1 MTPSRPALRVFPRRT
16 TATPSDDRAF
26 VGNPPMFWPD
36 ADEVHVSVTFSWD
49 RAEGERLADAWTAT
63 GMPVKIGGPA
73 YDVPGDE
80 FVPGRYLKPGYT
92 ITSRGCPNHC
102 WFCAVPK
109 REGGLRELAI
119 ADGWIV
125 QDDNLLA
132 CSEAHIRAVF
142 AMLKRQP
149 KRADLRGLEAKQL
162 RPWHVGLL
170 ADLQPARMYFAYDTP
185 DDLEPLRE
193 AGRMLAEAGLSRE
206 SHRVC
211 AYVLIGYP
219 GDTMEAAEARL
230 RESWEVGFYPFAML
244 YRDKR
249 GDVQKDW
256 SRFQRL
262 WTRPKIVAA
271 RLRDSHPAWRDVP
284 WGER

>member
-1 MTPSRPALRVFPRRT
+1 MSFLRVFPRRT
-16 TATPSDDRAF
+16 TATPTDDRAF
-26 VGNPPMFWPD
+26 IGNPPMFWPE

-49 RAEGERLADAWTAT
+49 KAEGERLAEAWTAT
-63 GMPVKIGGPA
+63 GLPVSIGGPA
-73 YDVPGDE
+73 YDQPGGE

-132 CSEAHIRAVF
+132 CSEAHVRAVF
-142 AMLKRQP
+142 AMLNRQR
-149 KRADLRGLEAKQL
+149 KRAELRGLEAKHL
-162 RPWHVGLL
+162 TTWHVSLF
-170 ADLQPARMYFAYDTP
+170 AEVKPKRMYFAYDTP
-185 DDLEPLRE
+185 DDLEPLQH
-193 AGRMLAEAGLSRE
+193 AGAMLAEAGFTRE

-219 GDTMEAAEARL
+219 GDTMDGAEARMFGA
-230 RESWEVGFYPFAML
+230 WAANFFPFAML
-244 YRDKR
+244 YRDE
-249 GDVQKDW
+249 GGETQPDW
-256 SRFQRL
+256 RRFQRQ
-262 WTRPKIVAA
+262 WTRPEIVATK
-271 RLRDSHPAWRDVP
+271 LREASWSSST
-284 WGER
+284 

>member
-1 MTPSRPALRVFPRRT
+1 MSLIRVFPRRT
-16 TATPSDDRAF
+16 TATPTDDRAF
-26 VGNPPMFWPD
+26 IGNPPMFWPD
-36 ADEVHVSVTFSWD
+36 ADEVHVSVAFSWD
-49 RAEGERLADAWTAT
+49 RAEGERLAEAWTAT
-63 GMPVKIGGPA
+63 GLPVKLGGPA
-73 YDVPGDE
+73 YDQPGGE

-109 REGGLRELAI
+109 REGGLRELPI

-149 KRADLRGLEAKQL
+149 QRAELRGLEAKHL
-162 RPWHVGLL
+162 ESWHVDLL
-170 ADLQPARMYFAYDTP
+170 ADLKPGRMYFAYDTP
-185 DDLEPLRE
+185 DDLGPLQQ
-193 AGRMLAEAGLSRE
+193 AGAMLTEAGLRRE

-219 GDTMEAAEARL
+219 DDAMDAAEARMF
-230 RESWEVGFYPFAML
+230 EAWGAGFYPFAML
-244 YRDKR
+244 YRDE
-249 GDVQKDW
+249 GGETQPDW
-256 SRFQRL
+256 RRFQRQ
-262 WTRPKIVAA
+262 WTRPEIVATK
-271 RLRDSHPAWRDVP
+271 LREAS
-284 WGER
+284 